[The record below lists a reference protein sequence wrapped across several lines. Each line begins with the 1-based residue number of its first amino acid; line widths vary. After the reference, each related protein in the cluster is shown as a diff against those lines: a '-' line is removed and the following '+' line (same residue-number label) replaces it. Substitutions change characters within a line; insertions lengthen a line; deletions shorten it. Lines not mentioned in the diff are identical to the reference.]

1 MIRGPHCRPIEAG
14 SSPDFGEMRRTL
26 RALVAR
32 ERNAELPAVEPMYD
46 D

>member
-1 MIRGPHCRPIEAG
+1 MIRGPHRRPVEAG
-14 SSPDFGEMRRTL
+14 SSPDFGEMRRAL

-32 ERNAELPAVEPMYD
+32 ERDTELPAVQPMYD